1 MRTPLLLA
9 AVICAT
15 AGGAR
20 AQPADMV
27 MHTELRV
34 CADPNNMPWTNKAL
48 EGFENRIATV
58 IGADLQ
64 VPVTYFWFPM
74 VSSFVRNTLG
84 ARQCDLAMGEVGG
97 GPVDDTNPYYR
108 TGYQIVTRAEDGI
121 TARSVTDPALAGK
134 RFGIIAATPP
144 TDLLLKHGLLGVTQ
158 SYSRATETHFDTPAR
173 QMIQDLLDKK
183 IDAALL
189 WGPIAGYTIAHEH
202 LPLHAAFLPSEPDS
216 PRLDYRIAMSVRA
229 GEPDWR
235 RRINT
240 AIVRH
245 QDEITAILQQFGV
258 PLLDGQNRPI
268 PPAQ

>member
-1 MRTPLLLA
+1 MRTPLLLV
-9 AVICAT
+9 AVICMV
-15 AGGAR
+15 AGGA
-20 AQPADMV
+20 QGEPADMV
-27 MHTELRV
+27 MRTELRV

-48 EGFENRIATV
+48 EGFENRIAAV
-58 IGADLQ
+58 IGADLK

-74 VSSFVRNTLG
+74 VGSFVRNTLG

-97 GPVDDTNPYYR
+97 GPVDDTNPYYH
-108 TGYQIVTRAEDGI
+108 TGYQIVTRADDGI

-144 TDLLLKHGLLGVTQ
+144 TDLLLKHGLLGMTQ

-189 WGPIAGYTIAHEH
+189 WGPIAGYTITHEH
-202 LPLHAAFLPSEPDS
+202 LPLHAAFLEGEPDS

-235 RRINT
+235 RRVNT
-240 AIVRH
+240 AITRH

-258 PLLDGQNRPI
+258 PLLDEQNHPI